1 MAAPEPRPCP
11 YCGSADTQA
20 FPDGS
25 GRCRNCGRSFR
36 GSTPVGGMI
45 QGERM
50 VTERRVAR
58 ARDPVKVGVIGLLGG
73 LLGWVAIPVVFVLGS
88 VLHQQSLDA
97 YVAAVFN
104 VPSGAV
110 VCAGLTLLALGGLY
124 GMWAGFHV
132 WRGYPERGIHLI
144 IA

>member
-1 MAAPEPRPCP
+1 MAAPELRPCP

-36 GSTPVGGMI
+36 GAAPVGLMI
-45 QGERM
+45 QGER
-50 VTERRVAR
+50 VAAGKRVAQ
-58 ARDPVKVGVIGLLGG
+58 AREPVKVGVIGLLGG

-88 VLHQQSLDA
+88 VLHQQSLDE

-104 VPSGAV
+104 VPSGAA
-110 VCAGLTLLALGGLY
+110 VCAGLTLL
-124 GMWAGFHV
+124 
-132 WRGYPERGIHLI
+132 
-144 IA
+144 